1 MEKFPHIECTG
12 NVFEIDRKRYTC
24 AGGTTSIDLML
35 EIIRRDHGA
44 NLANGVANQFQHER
58 IRSAGDRQRV
68 GPERD
73 LSGKSEKLKKIAEL
87 MEVVSRADR

>member
-1 MEKFPHIECTG
+1 
-12 NVFEIDRKRYTC
+12 
-24 AGGTTSIDLML
+24 ML
-35 EIIRRDHGA
+35 EIVRGDFGS

-73 LSGKSEKLKKIAEL
+73 LTGKSEKLRRIVEL
-87 MEVVSRADR
+87 MAGPSRRAAVGGAARQVGGPVGASGRTPVPCAI